1 LLIKTWIRGK
11 ATSIRLGKS
20 QIMALGG
27 IDVHYSN
34 HRLQLSKDHKGKHGR
49 GCISKKKN
57 SWQINFPLEICSP
70 HAQLFNIQFSVTLLL
85 F

>member
-1 LLIKTWIRGK
+1 MFTIQITDCSFQKTIKENMDE
-11 ATSIRLGKS
+11 A
-20 QIMALGG
+20 AFP
-27 IDVHYSN
+27 
-34 HRLQLSKDHKGKHGR
+34 
-49 GCISKKKN
+49 KKKN